1 MSAND
6 ALELIFTRNDF
17 YKRLHYLA
25 LSAFGLALLVIVGL
39 IFTLSYLLRN
49 PAHPLYFA
57 TDEVGR
63 LIQVVPVNTPNMSPE
78 EVTAWVVE
86 AVQAANSYDYINY
99 RKQLQGA
106 EKYFTQFGWTKYMN
120 ALNLSGNIRALTTRK
135 QVILARVIGDPV
147 VKRQGILA
155 GAYAWSYEMQL
166 LVTYMMPP
174 YDGQTADSQYSNA
187 LNVRVIV
194 QRQNVLNSYKGLGIV
209 QLVETLATQTSSAP
223 TMQTS
228 SMG

>member
-1 MSAND
+1 MNGHD
-6 ALELIFTRNDF
+6 AMELIFTRNAF
-17 YKRLHYLA
+17 YKRMHYLA
-25 LSAFGLALLVIVGL
+25 LSAFALALIVIVGL
-39 IFTLSYLLRN
+39 VMTLLYLLRN

-63 LIQVVPVNTPNMSPE
+63 LIQVVPVNTPNMSQE
-78 EVTAWVVE
+78 QVNAWVVE

-106 EKYFTQFGWTKYMN
+106 EKYFTSYGWTKYMN

-135 QVILARVIGDPV
+135 QVVLASVIGEPV
-147 VKRQGILA
+147 VKRQGILS
-155 GAYAWSYEMQL
+155 GSYAWMYEMQL

-174 YDGQTADSQYSNA
+174 YDGQTSDSQYSNA

-209 QLVETLATQTSSAP
+209 QLVESQATQTSS
-223 TMQTS
+223 TS
-228 SMG
+228 SLQSTTMG